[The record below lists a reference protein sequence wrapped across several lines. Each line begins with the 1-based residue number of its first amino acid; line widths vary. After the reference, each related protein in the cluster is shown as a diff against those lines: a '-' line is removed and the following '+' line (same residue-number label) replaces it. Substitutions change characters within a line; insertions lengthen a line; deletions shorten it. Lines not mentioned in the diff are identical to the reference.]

1 MAGATIRATQADEA
15 EVLRDIER
23 SAGQRFREVGLPD
36 VADAEPMS
44 VEALTEYARDGRS
57 WVAVDA
63 HGEPLGY
70 VIVDI
75 VDGQAHIEQIS
86 VRPDEQGTGLGRAL
100 IAHVC
105 AWTTERGMQ
114 AVTLTTF
121 ATVPW
126 NRPLYEHLGFV
137 VMDDQQIGPELRVV
151 QRQEALHG
159 LDLKQRVC
167 MRLDFE
173 H

>member
-1 MAGATIRATQADEA
+1 
-15 EVLRDIER
+15 
-23 SAGQRFREVGLPD
+23 
-36 VADAEPMS
+36 
-44 VEALTEYARDGRS
+44 
-57 WVAVDA
+57 
-63 HGEPLGY
+63 
-70 VIVDI
+70 
-75 VDGQAHIEQIS
+75 
-86 VRPDEQGTGLGRAL
+86 
-100 IAHVC
+100 
-105 AWTTERGMQ
+105 MQ

>member
-100 IAHVC
+100 IAHV
-105 AWTTERGMQ
+105 
-114 AVTLTTF
+114 
-121 ATVPW
+121 
-126 NRPLYEHLGFV
+126 
-137 VMDDQQIGPELRVV
+137 
-151 QRQEALHG
+151 
-159 LDLKQRVC
+159 
-167 MRLDFE
+167 
-173 H
+173 